1 MKETTENQVLGTQI
15 EIEQSPPDP
24 CQEQRGITFAIAI
37 GN

>member
-24 CQEQRGITFAIAI
+24 CKEQRGITFAIAI